1 MLSSPVEEIKNRL
14 DIVEV
19 IGGYLKLQKAG
30 VNYRAVCPFHSEKS
44 PSFFVSPS
52 RQIWHC
58 FGGCSEGG
66 DMFKFVMKIEGVEFA
81 DALRQLAQ
89 KAGVEL
95 HRLDPQFARMQTE
108 RQKLGELCELAC
120 EFFQKQLQ
128 GSAAGKEAVAYLA
141 KRGLVPQGMEKWR
154 LGYAPDTSNSLS
166 AFLRSRGYDETQI
179 VNAGLGIRAS
189 SGMRDRF
196 QSRIMFPVF
205 DLNSQ
210 VVGFGGRIFGNPP
223 AGPPTG
229 GAKYLNTPNTLL
241 YDKGRILYGLDKAKI
256 AIRRQDACIVVEGY
270 MDAIM
275 ASQAGSENVVATSG
289 TAFTSMQLQILK
301 RYSTNLLTAFDMDAA
316 GDNAT
321 RRGVELALTH
331 GFDVKVIPMP
341 DKDPADTVLEN
352 VALWKEALERARSLL
367 EHSFEIQLKKFDKT
381 SAEGKR
387 KIAEE
392 LLPLI
397 KRIVN
402 RIEQAHWVGLLA
414 KELKISEESIR
425 AEMER
430 GAGDS
435 STAQEPSEVVDA
447 RKEKKSRKEL
457 LEERALA
464 LFLQEPSF
472 EILQEEYFQYFS
484 LGNQDILE
492 GIKSHMPFDLAKA
505 SEVFEKDVVDFLQ
518 YTGLRGEVEEEDPPA
533 GGLGEELR
541 ACLQELQML
550 SLRKHLDRI
559 IGELKEA
566 EAAKDTEKIN
576 TLLAEFQEVSKQV
589 Q

>member
-1 MLSSPVEEIKNRL
+1 
-14 DIVEV
+14 
-19 IGGYLKLQKAG
+19 
-30 VNYRAVCPFHSEKS
+30 
-44 PSFFVSPS
+44 
-52 RQIWHC
+52 
-58 FGGCSEGG
+58 
-66 DMFKFVMKIEGVEFA
+66 MFKFVMKIEGVEFA

-95 HRLDPQFARMQTE
+95 HRLDPKFARMQTE

-128 GSAAGKEAVAYLA
+128 GSAAGKEAVAYLV
-141 KRGLVPQGMEKWR
+141 KRGVSDQSMEKWR
-154 LGYAPDTSNSLS
+154 LGYAPDTPNSLS

-210 VVGFGGRIFGNPP
+210 VVGFGGRIFGKEDS
-223 AGPPTG
+223 
-229 GAKYLNTPNTLL
+229 AKYLNTPNTLL
-241 YDKGRILYGLDKAKI
+241 YDKGRLLYGLDKAKI
-256 AIRRQDACIVVEGY
+256 AIRRQDSCIVVEGY

-275 ASQAGSENVVATSG
+275 VSQAGSENVVATSG
-289 TAFTSMQLQILK
+289 TAFTPMQLQILK
-301 RYSTNLLTAFDMDAA
+301 RYSTNLLTAFDMDTA

-321 RRGVELALTH
+321 HRSVELALTH
-331 GFDVKVIPMP
+331 GFEVKVIPMP
-341 DKDPADTVLEN
+341 DKDPADTILEN
-352 VALWKEALERARSLL
+352 VGLWKEALERARSLL

-387 KIAEE
+387 KIAEK

-397 KRIVN
+397 KRIPN

-414 KELKISEESIR
+414 KELSVSEESVR
-425 AEMER
+425 GEMDR
-430 GAGDS
+430 MASDTGV
-435 STAQEPSEVVDA
+435 AQEPSEVVDA

-472 EILQEEYFQYFS
+472 EILREEHFQYFS

-518 YTGLRGEVEEEDPPA
+518 YTGFRGEVEEEEDPPA
-533 GGLGEELR
+533 GGPGEELR

>member
-1 MLSSPVEEIKNRL
+1 MFSSPVEEIKNRL

-66 DMFKFVMKIEGVEFA
+66 DMFKFVMKIEGVEFG

-95 HRLDPQFARMQTE
+95 RRLDPQFARMQTE

-141 KRGLVPQGMEKWR
+141 KRGLAAQGIEKWR
-154 LGYAPDTSNSLS
+154 LGYAPDTPNSLS

-179 VNAGLGIRAS
+179 VNAGLGIRVS

-223 AGPPTG
+223 ADGS
-229 GAKYLNTPNTLL
+229 AKYLNTPNTLL
-241 YDKGRILYGLDKAKI
+241 YDKGRLLYGLDKAKI
-256 AIRRQDACIVVEGY
+256 AIRREDTCIVVEGY

-275 ASQAGSENVVATSG
+275 TSQAGSENVVATSG
-289 TAFTSMQLQILK
+289 TAFTPMQLQILK
-301 RYSTNLLTAFDMDAA
+301 RYSTNLLTAFDMDTA
-316 GDNAT
+316 GANAT
-321 RRGVELALTH
+321 RRGVELALAH
-331 GFDVKVIPMP
+331 GFEVKVIPMP
-341 DKDPADTVLEN
+341 AKDPADTILEN
-352 VALWKEALERARSLL
+352 PVLWEEALEGARSLL

-397 KRIVN
+397 KRIPN

-414 KELKISEESIR
+414 KELSVSEESVR
-425 AEMER
+425 GEMER
-430 GAGDS
+430 GASDTG
-435 STAQEPSEVVDA
+435 TAQEPSEVVDA

-464 LFLQEPSF
+464 LFLQKPSF
-472 EILQEEYFQYFS
+472 EILQEEHFQYFS

-505 SEVFEKDVVDFLQ
+505 SEIFEKEVVDFLQ
-518 YTGLRGEVEEEDPPA
+518 YTGFRGEVEEEDPPA

-541 ACLQELQML
+541 ACLQELKML
-550 SLRKHLDRI
+550 SLRKRLSRI
-559 IGELKEA
+559 IGDLKQA